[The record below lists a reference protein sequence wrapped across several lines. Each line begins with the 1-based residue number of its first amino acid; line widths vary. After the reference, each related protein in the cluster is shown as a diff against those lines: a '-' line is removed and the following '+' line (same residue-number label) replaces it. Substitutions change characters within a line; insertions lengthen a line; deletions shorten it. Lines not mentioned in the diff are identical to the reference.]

1 MRILF
6 RILIIAVFCL
16 AMTLV
21 YVSTTQR
28 GLKLLWQSLQPLL
41 PAGLTIENVEGRL
54 SGPLAVTGLKFHNDD
69 FKLALDSAEL
79 EWTPSRL
86 LSGEL
91 QVDRLMLDD
100 IRYSPSEQ
108 AAPVAAEPMA
118 MPERIALPIA
128 VILEQLRVRNVTVY
142 TASGTEAVI
151 IEQGETSL
159 SYRDMALEI
168 GHVSVQSEGFQ
179 IQGSSRLETAG
190 DYPLEAVL
198 DWRLSPPDYA
208 EILAR
213 TRLSGTLKR
222 LLIAQTFNETY
233 PVSGEFILT
242 GLLDKPSLEA
252 RVGIDGLALKAIN
265 NDLPA
270 MSLMAEFQADGPL
283 DALALSGS
291 LDIDSEDLP
300 QVRVDLSAAL
310 STTSVELES
319 LRLSSPANEMEVR
332 ISGPVY
338 FETDT
343 IGFDLHADWS
353 RARWPLTGAAQVESP
368 SGQLHLRG
376 SLDDYLIDSRMTLAA
391 AGYTEAD
398 LSLQG
403 KGNQAAL
410 QVSGLAIDTLR
421 GHLQATAKTAW
432 QPRLEASFEL
442 NGNSL
447 DPGVIFSEWPG
458 KLDVQ
463 LAGRAEFSQ
472 AGLVAE
478 VPRLRVNGQLRDLP
492 VRLETQGAYQ
502 TDTLSIEKLALRSGP
517 SSLQLSGSVGT
528 SLDLDWNVDSPN
540 LNTLLPAASGRLAGR
555 GHISGTLAAP
565 VGRATLSGSELRYG
579 NDRLSEFKLDAT
591 VDITA
596 ATKSS
601 LELKLGAGLIRG
613 ITINSVDLRAQGI
626 PAKHSL
632 KLSADSSLVD
642 GRLEANG
649 NWEQSVWHFDLYEA
663 ELGHTDFA
671 PWALDKSFR
680 GQLGQDRLAAD
691 RSCWHSAGARLCLS
705 GEFTAG
711 TGNGQLELRELPLD
725 YFASLLPA
733 GVEAQGTLEL
743 DGEIKQQEGQPATTR
758 LRLDSHGLA
767 LVIAGAGGDRPD
779 VRVEASNA
787 RLNLRGDEQK
797 TQLDGSLQLDNNAKL
812 LLEGSVSGTDQD
824 FLSRALRGH
833 ASIEIP
839 DIAFLDA
846 FIPQISDARG
856 SLQGSMRIGGSLQAP
871 VLQGRIS
878 SSDTHLTL
886 DQPGITLQEI
896 QMTLE
901 GRPDGNL
908 ALDLAARS
916 GDGQLTIKGD
926 SQLHAKPRSARF
938 RITGNDFQVMDTRE
952 AKISTSPDLK
962 LRVSESHLDI
972 EGQIGIPSASI
983 RPRKL
988 PESSVPVSADQIIV
1002 ADDEETAAVKDYQ
1015 VSSRVRFILGEQVKF
1030 DGFGLKGR
1038 ITGNLISK
1046 DQPGKPTTA
1055 SGELAIKDG
1064 KYRAYGQNLDI
1075 RTGRLLFAGGPITE
1089 PGLDVEA
1096 VRRPSP
1102 GILVGVK
1109 ARGNM
1114 RKPDFSLFSEPSM
1127 SQSDQL
1133 SWLVLGRPLESDTSS
1148 QDRNSM
1154 NQAAIMLG
1162 LGGGL
1167 ALTEEYGEKLG
1178 IDEISIESDPD
1189 NETNQASLLVG
1200 KYLSPKLFVSY
1211 GVGIFEPVSTLRLR
1225 YALGSKWKLVGE
1237 SSALRS
1243 GADLF
1248 YVIELGE

>member
-41 PAGLTIENVEGRL
+41 PAGLTIENVGGRL

-69 FKLALDSAEL
+69 FKLALDYAEL

-108 AAPVAAEPMA
+108 AAPVEAEPMA
-118 MPERIALPIA
+118 IPERIALPIA

-142 TASGTEAVI
+142 TASGSEAFI

-168 GHVSVQSEGFQ
+168 GRVSVQSEGFQ
-179 IQGSSRLETAG
+179 IQASSRLETAG

-198 DWRLSPPDYA
+198 DWRFSPPDYA
-208 EILAR
+208 EIQAR

-310 STTSVELES
+310 STTSIELES
-319 LRLSSPANEMEVR
+319 LRLTSPANEMEVR
-332 ISGPVY
+332 ISGPVD

-353 RARWPLTGAAQVESP
+353 RVRWPLAGAAQLESP

-403 KGNQAAL
+403 KGNQGAL
-410 QVSGLAIDTLR
+410 QVSELAIDTLR
-421 GHLQATAKTAW
+421 GHLQATAITAW
-432 QPRLEASFEL
+432 HPRLETSFEL
-442 NGNSL
+442 NGYSL
-447 DPGVIFSEWPG
+447 DPGVIFAEWPG
-458 KLDVQ
+458 KLDVK
-463 LAGRAEFSQ
+463 LAGRAEFSA

-478 VPRLRVNGQLRDLP
+478 VPRLRVSGQLRDLP
-492 VRLETQGAYQ
+492 ARLETRGSYRE
-502 TDTLSIEKLALRSGP
+502 DTLAIEQLAVISGP
-517 SSLQLSGSVGT
+517 SSLKLNGLVGK

-555 GHISGTLAAP
+555 GHVSGTLAAP
-565 VGRATLSGSELRYG
+565 VGSTTLSGSDLRYG
-579 NDRLSEFKLDAT
+579 NDRLSNIELDAA

-596 ATKSS
+596 ATESS
-601 LELKLGAGLIRG
+601 LDLKLGAGVIQG
-613 ITINSVDLRAQGI
+613 ITINSVHLRANGL
-626 PAKHSL
+626 PAKHSV
-632 KLSADSSLVD
+632 KLVADSSLVH
-642 GRLEANG
+642 GRLEAKG
-649 NWEQSVWHFDLYEA
+649 NWEHQVWHFDLHDTQ
-663 ELGHTDFA
+663 LGYADFT
-671 PWALDKSFR
+671 PWTLDKSFH
-680 GQLGQDRLAAD
+680 GQLGQHRLAAD

-711 TGNGQLELRELPLD
+711 TGNGQLELRKLPLD

-743 DGEIKQQEGQPATTR
+743 DGEIKQREGRPATTR
-758 LRLDSHGLA
+758 LRLDSHALA
-767 LVIAGAGGDRPD
+767 LVFAAAGDRPD
-779 VRVEASNA
+779 VRVAASNA
-787 RLNLRGDEQK
+787 RLNLHGDGQK
-797 TQLDGSLQLDNNAKL
+797 TQLDCSLQLDNTAKL
-812 LLEGSVSGTDQD
+812 LLEATVSGPDED
-824 FLSRALRGH
+824 FLGRPLRGH

-846 FIPQISDARG
+846 FIPQISDVRG
-856 SLQGSMRIGGSLQAP
+856 SLQGSMRISGSLQAP

-878 SSDTHLTL
+878 SSDTQLTL
-886 DQPGITLQEI
+886 DQPGITLEEV

-926 SQLHAKPRSARF
+926 SQLQAKPRSARF

-952 AKISTSPDLK
+952 AKISTSPDLT
-962 LRVSESHLDI
+962 LRVSESRLDI
-972 EGQIGIPSASI
+972 EGHIGIPSASI

-988 PESSVPVSADQIIV
+988 PESSVSVSADQIIV
-1002 ADDEETAAVKDYQ
+1002 ADDEETAAAKDYQ
-1015 VSSRVRFILGEQVKF
+1015 LSSRVRFILGEQVKF
-1030 DGFGLKGR
+1030 NGFGLKGR

-1046 DQPGKPTTA
+1046 DQPGEPTTA

-1089 PGLDVEA
+1089 PGLDIEA

-1189 NETNQASLLVG
+1189 DETNQASLQVG

-1248 YVIELGE
+1248 YVIELGK

>member
-1 MRILF
+1 MRILL
-6 RILIIAVFCL
+6 RVLIIMVFCL
-16 AMTLV
+16 TMVLV
-21 YVSTTQR
+21 YASTTQR

-54 SGPLAVTGLKFHNDD
+54 TGPLTVTGLKFRNDG
-69 FKLALDSAEL
+69 FSLALDYAEL

-100 IRYSPSEQ
+100 IRYSPGEK

-118 MPERIALPIA
+118 LPERIALPVA
-128 VILEQLRVRNVTVY
+128 LNLELFRVRNVTIY
-142 TASGTEAVI
+142 TASGTEALI

-168 GHVSVQSEGFQ
+168 RQVSVQSADFQ

-190 DYPLEAVL
+190 DYPLEAAL
-198 DWRLSPPDYA
+198 DWRLKPPDYA
-208 EILAR
+208 EIQGR
-213 TRLSGTLKR
+213 TALSGTLQR

-233 PVSGEFILT
+233 PVTGEFMLT
-242 GLLDKPSLEA
+242 GLLDNPSLEA
-252 RVGIDGLALKAIN
+252 KVGVDGLALKAIN

-270 MSLMAEFQADGPL
+270 MVLIADIRADGPL

-300 QVRVDLSAAL
+300 RVRVDAAAKLSNA
-310 STTSVELES
+310 SVELES
-319 LRLSSPANEMEVR
+319 LRLTSPANEMEVR
-332 ISGPVY
+332 ISGPVD
-338 FETDT
+338 FETGA

-353 RARWPLTGAAQVESP
+353 RVRWPLAGAAQLESP

-391 AGYTEAD
+391 PGYTGAD

-403 KGNQAAL
+403 KGNQDAL
-410 QVSGLAIDTLR
+410 QVSELAIDTLR
-421 GHLQATAKTAW
+421 GHLQATATTVW
-432 QPRLEASFEL
+432 RPRLEASFEL
-442 NGNSL
+442 SGNSL
-447 DPGVIFSEWPG
+447 DPGVIFAEWPG

-463 LAGRAEFSQ
+463 LAGRAEFSL

-492 VRLETQGAYQ
+492 VKLETQGDYQ
-502 TDTLSIEKLALRSGP
+502 QDTLAIEKLVLVSGP
-517 SSLQLSGSVGT
+517 SSLQLSGSLGT
-528 SLDLDWNVDSPN
+528 SLDLDWKLDSPD
-540 LNTLLPAASGRLAGR
+540 LHSLLPAASGRLAGR
-555 GHISGTLAAP
+555 GHVSGTLAAP

-579 NDRLSEFKLDAT
+579 NDRLSNIELDAA

-596 ATKSS
+596 ATESS
-601 LELKLGAGLIRG
+601 LELKLGAGLIQG
-613 ITINSVDLRAQGI
+613 ITINSVDLQAEGI
-626 PAKHSL
+626 PAKHSVQ
-632 KLSADSSLVD
+632 LSANSSLVD

-649 NWEQSVWHFDLYEA
+649 NWEHEAWHFDLHDA
-663 ELGHTDFA
+663 QLGYADFA
-671 PWALDKSFR
+671 PWTLDKSFH
-680 GQLGQDRLAAD
+680 GQLGRDRLAAD

-705 GEFTAG
+705 GEFTSG
-711 TGNGQLELRELPLD
+711 TGNGELELRDLPLD
-725 YFASLLPA
+725 YFASLLPPDL
-733 GVEAQGTLEL
+733 EAQGTLEL
-743 DGEIKQQEGQPATTR
+743 VGEIKQQKGQPPTTH
-758 LRLDSHGLA
+758 LRLDSHALA
-767 LVIAGAGGDRPD
+767 LVFAGAGDRPD
-779 VRVEASNA
+779 VRVEARNA
-787 RLNLRGDEQK
+787 RLNLHGDEQK
-797 TQLDGSLQLDNNAKL
+797 TQLDGSLRLDNNAEL
-812 LLEGSVSGTDQD
+812 LLEATVSGTDQD
-824 FLSRALRGH
+824 FLKRTLSAH
-833 ASIEIP
+833 THIEIP

-856 SLQGSMRIGGSLQAP
+856 SLQGSMRLSGSLQAP

-878 SSDTHLTL
+878 SSDTQLTL
-886 DQPGITLQEI
+886 DQPGITLEEV

-926 SQLHAKPRSARF
+926 SQLHAKPRSAHF

-952 AKISTSPDLK
+952 AKISASPDLN

-988 PESSVPVSADQIIV
+988 PESSVSVSADQVIV
-1002 ADDEETAAVKDYQ
+1002 ADDEETAAAKDYQ
-1015 VSSRVRFILGEQVKF
+1015 LSSRVRFILGEQVKF

-1055 SGELAIKDG
+1055 SGELAIEDG

-1089 PGLDVEA
+1089 PGLDIEA

-1133 SWLVLGRPLESDTSS
+1133 SWLVLGRPLESNTSS

-1189 NETNQASLLVG
+1189 DETNQASLQVG

-1248 YVIELGE
+1248 YVIELGK

>member
-1 MRILF
+1 MRILL
-6 RILIIAVFCL
+6 RVLIIMVFCL
-16 AMTLV
+16 TMVLV
-21 YVSTTQR
+21 YASTTQR

-41 PAGLTIENVEGRL
+41 PTGLTIENVEGRL
-54 SGPLAVTGLKFHNDD
+54 TGPLTVTGLKFRNDG
-69 FKLALDSAEL
+69 FSLALDYAKL

-100 IRYSPSEQ
+100 IRYSPGEK

-118 MPERIALPIA
+118 LPERIALPVA
-128 VILEQLRVRNVTVY
+128 LNLELFRVRNVTIY
-142 TASGTEAVI
+142 TASGTEALI

-168 GHVSVQSEGFQ
+168 RQVSVQSADFQ

-300 QVRVDLSAAL
+300 RVRVDAAAKLSNA
-310 STTSVELES
+310 SVELES
-319 LRLSSPANEMEVR
+319 LRLTSPANEMEVR
-332 ISGPVY
+332 ISGPVD
-338 FETDT
+338 FETGA

-353 RARWPLTGAAQVESP
+353 RVRWPLAGAAQLESP

-391 AGYTEAD
+391 PGYTGAD

-403 KGNQAAL
+403 KGNQDAL
-410 QVSGLAIDTLR
+410 QVSELAIDTLR
-421 GHLQATAKTAW
+421 GHLQATATTVW
-432 QPRLEASFEL
+432 RPRLEASFEL
-442 NGNSL
+442 SGNSL
-447 DPGVIFSEWPG
+447 DPGVIFAEWPG

-463 LAGRAEFSQ
+463 LAGRAEFSL

-492 VRLETQGAYQ
+492 VKLETQGDYQ
-502 TDTLSIEKLALRSGP
+502 QDTLAIEKLVLVSGP
-517 SSLQLSGSVGT
+517 SSLQLSGSLGT
-528 SLDLDWNVDSPN
+528 SLDLDWKLDSPD
-540 LNTLLPAASGRLAGR
+540 LHSLLPAASGRLAGR
-555 GHISGTLAAP
+555 GHVSGTLAAP

-579 NDRLSEFKLDAT
+579 NDRLSNIELDAA

-596 ATKSS
+596 ATESS
-601 LELKLGAGLIRG
+601 LELKLGAGLIQG
-613 ITINSVDLRAQGI
+613 ITINSVDLQAEGI
-626 PAKHSL
+626 PAKHSVQ
-632 KLSADSSLVD
+632 LSANSSLVD

-649 NWEQSVWHFDLYEA
+649 NWEHEAWHFDLHDA
-663 ELGHTDFA
+663 QLGYADFA
-671 PWALDKSFR
+671 PWTLDKSFQ

-705 GEFTAG
+705 GEFTSG
-711 TGNGQLELRELPLD
+711 TGNGELELRDLPLD
-725 YFASLLPA
+725 YFASLLPPDL
-733 GVEAQGTLEL
+733 EAQGTLEL
-743 DGEIKQQEGQPATTR
+743 VGEIKQQKGQPPTTH
-758 LRLDSHGLA
+758 LRLDSHALA
-767 LVIAGAGGDRPD
+767 LVFAGAGDRPD
-779 VRVEASNA
+779 VRVEARNA
-787 RLNLRGDEQK
+787 RLNLHGDEQK
-797 TQLDGSLQLDNNAKL
+797 TQLDGSLRLDNNAEL
-812 LLEGSVSGTDQD
+812 LLEATVSGTDQD
-824 FLSRALRGH
+824 FLKRTLSAH
-833 ASIEIP
+833 THIEIP

-856 SLQGSMRIGGSLQAP
+856 SLQGSMRLSGSLQAP

-878 SSDTHLTL
+878 SSDTQLTL
-886 DQPGITLQEI
+886 DQPGITLEEV

-926 SQLHAKPRSARF
+926 SQLHAKPRSAHF

-952 AKISTSPDLK
+952 AKISASPDLN

-988 PESSVPVSADQIIV
+988 PESSVSVSADQVIV
-1002 ADDEETAAVKDYQ
+1002 ADDEETAAAKDYQ
-1015 VSSRVRFILGEQVKF
+1015 LSSRVRFILGEQVKF

-1055 SGELAIKDG
+1055 SGELAIEDG

-1089 PGLDVEA
+1089 PGLDIEA

-1133 SWLVLGRPLESDTSS
+1133 SWLVLGRPLESNTSS

-1189 NETNQASLLVG
+1189 DETNQASLQVG

-1248 YVIELGE
+1248 YVIELGK